1 MSLATLSDMGLM
13 FCVSANMPH
22 VCCLNN
28 HAYNSAL
35 LVFYC
40 LYLKPLLNEHIV
52 SDIGG

>member
-13 FCVSANMPH
+13 FCVSANKPH
-22 VCCLNN
+22 VCFLSN
-28 HAYNSAL
+28 HVYNDPH

-40 LYLKPLLNEHIV
+40 LHRPLLIELIA

>member
-13 FCVSANMPH
+13 FCVSANKPH
-22 VCCLNN
+22 VCCFSN
-28 HAYNSAL
+28 HVYNDAL

-40 LYLKPLLNEHIV
+40 LYRPLLIKLIA